1 MSSNTPPSDSTAN
14 KGAEAPESAPKAA
27 PSQPDA
33 AANETGA
40 AKASTAKTGDA
51 TPTSKP
57 ATETTQPKPP
67 KPPKPPVQPQPAPP
81 SAASAS
87 APKPAASSPTPASN
101 GGGAPTSPP
110 GNSAKPHPWLGL
122 FLLLFLVLL
131 LANGGVNYLQW
142 QEDKTQDQTL
152 ATLTAGQD
160 KVAALAEELEQVR
173 AQRLELE
180 QRSRATEQE
189 LRRQLD
195 QVQRRMA
202 PLPEQMQV
210 LMTAQAEL
218 REKVTGGNSAWRLD
232 AVEQLLLTANERAQ
246 LAQDLRGAQQ
256 ALELADLRLQSLA
269 DPAWVPLRRQIAAD
283 IAALR
288 AVPQPDI
295 TALSLKLQA
304 LSDRVPGLPLAGHAI
319 RSRDT
324 QGGADAPPAEA
335 AAEVL
340 WYQRVWSKVQSAV
353 GSLVTIRQNTT
364 PTTPLLPPDLHGLL
378 VQNLRLQLQEAR
390 TALLLRN
397 AEQFQA
403 ALRAAQ
409 VWVEDYL
416 EVTDPAVAAALGTM
430 SELQA
435 TTIAPQIPDLTGSLN
450 QLRQQR
456 QES

>member
-1 MSSNTPPSDSTAN
+1 MSSNTPPSDSTKS
-14 KGAEAPESAPKAA
+14 KGAKAAPQTASSPAEAKSSTPSTASGDKPAEKPAAAQSAASSAKPQAAKAQASEQPRAASPKAA
-27 PSQPDA
+27 PAVSATAGSTPGA
-33 AANETGA
+33 AAAQTGRSA
-40 AKASTAKTGDA
+40 QTA
-51 TPTSKP
+51 
-57 ATETTQPKPP
+57 
-67 KPPKPPVQPQPAPP
+67 
-81 SAASAS
+81 AASAPS
-87 APKPAASSPTPASN
+87 
-101 GGGAPTSPP
+101 
-110 GNSAKPHPWLGL
+110 KPHPWLGL
-122 FLLLFLVLL
+122 FLLLFLILL
-131 LANGGVNYLQW
+131 LGNAAVNYWQW

-152 ATLTAGQD
+152 ATLSAGQD
-160 KVAALAEELEQVR
+160 KVAALAEELDQVR
-173 AQRLELE
+173 AQRVELE

-210 LMTAQAEL
+210 LMTAQSEL
-218 REKVTGGNSAWRLD
+218 REKVTGGNNAWRLD

-246 LAQDLRGAQQ
+246 LAQDLRGARQ

-269 DPAWVPLRRQIAAD
+269 DPAWVPLRQQIAAD

-324 QGGADAPPAEA
+324 QAGAGSSPEQA
-335 AAEVL
+335 AGDVL
-340 WYQRVWSKVQSAV
+340 WYERVLSKVQAAV
-353 GSLVTIRQNTT
+353 SSLVTIRQNTT

-409 VWVEDYL
+409 AWVEDYL
-416 EVTDPAVAAALGTM
+416 EVTDPAVAAALATM

>member
-14 KGAEAPESAPKAA
+14 KGAKAPESAPKAA
-27 PSQPDA
+27 PSKPDA
-33 AANETGA
+33 AAKETGA
-40 AKASTAKTGDA
+40 NQASPAKTGA
-51 TPTSKP
+51 AAGGAKSAAQPEPP
-57 ATETTQPKPP
+57 A
-67 KPPKPPVQPQPAPP
+67 QPQA
-81 SAASAS
+81 AASPA
-87 APKPAASSPTPASN
+87 APAAPPKPAATKASSGGSAATSAAS
-101 GGGAPTSPP
+101 GQS
-110 GNSAKPHPWLGL
+110 KPHPWLGL

-131 LANGGVNYLQW
+131 LANGGVNYWQW

-152 ATLTAGQD
+152 ATLTAGQE
-160 KVAALAEELEQVR
+160 KVAALADELEQVR

-202 PLPEQMQV
+202 PIPEQMQV

-324 QGGADAPPAEA
+324 QSGSA
-335 AAEVL
+335 AQSAAGEAEVL
-340 WYQRVWSKVQSAV
+340 WYKRVWDKVQSAV

-409 VWVEDYL
+409 AWVEDYL
-416 EVTDPAVAAALGTM
+416 EVTDPAVAAALATM

>member
-1 MSSNTPPSDSTAN
+1 MSSNTPPSDSTAS
-14 KGAEAPESAPKAA
+14 KGAHTPASAPPAT
-27 PSQPDA
+27 PSSPDA
-33 AANETGA
+33 DKPGAESSA
-40 AKASTAKTGDA
+40 AKPQAAAAGPEVTKPAKETPPPPPPPKPTQAAAASTPSATTAKTGNG
-51 TPTSKP
+51 K
-57 ATETTQPKPP
+57 
-67 KPPKPPVQPQPAPP
+67 
-81 SAASAS
+81 ASAS
-87 APKPAASSPTPASN
+87 AAGQP
-101 GGGAPTSPP
+101 
-110 GNSAKPHPWLGL
+110 KPHPWLGL

-131 LANGGVNYLQW
+131 LANGGVNYWQW
-142 QEDKTQDQTL
+142 QEDKIQDQSL
-152 ATLTAGQD
+152 AALTEGQAA
-160 KVAALAEELEQVR
+160 VAALAEELEQVR
-173 AQRLELE
+173 AQRIELE

-210 LMTAQAEL
+210 LMTAQSEL
-218 REKVTGGNSAWRLD
+218 REKVTGGNNAWRLD

-319 RSRDT
+319 RSRDS
-324 QGGADAPPAEA
+324 QGGAEAQPTEA

-390 TALLLRN
+390 TALLLRD

-409 VWVEDYL
+409 AWVEDYL
-416 EVTDPAVAAALGTM
+416 EVTDPAVAAALTTM

>member
-14 KGAEAPESAPKAA
+14 KGAKAPESAPKAA

-33 AANETGA
+33 ADKKTGA

-51 TPTSKP
+51 TSAAKP
-57 ATETTQPKPP
+57 ATETTQPKQPA
-67 KPPKPPVQPQPAPP
+67 KPQPEQP

-101 GGGAPTSPP
+101 GGGTPTSPP
-110 GNSAKPHPWLGL
+110 GHSAKPHPWLGL

-131 LANGGVNYLQW
+131 LANGGVNYWQW

-335 AAEVL
+335 AAEIL

-416 EVTDPAVAAALGTM
+416 EVTDPAVAAALATM

-435 TTIAPQIPDLTGSLN
+435 TTIAPQILDLTGSLN